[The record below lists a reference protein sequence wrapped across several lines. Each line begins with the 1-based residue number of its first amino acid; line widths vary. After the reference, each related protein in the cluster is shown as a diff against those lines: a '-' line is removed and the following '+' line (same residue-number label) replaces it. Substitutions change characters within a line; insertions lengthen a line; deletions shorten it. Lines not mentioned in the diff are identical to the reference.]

1 MASTGQEKKGP
12 AKPVAKKGARAKKA
26 ASQQPAGGAKIPAK
40 PPVKPREWMK
50 DSLEWGVRAQP
61 GKKGLTLD
69 DIAIGSYG
77 EIPIQSEEMTRMPRG
92 AFHIPGVPRL
102 EFYPLSKKVD
112 LWADNAASLYEE
124 GIQRRWVAHLDA
136 TDIGLRGLHWTLT
149 TKCCYIIGSITLY

>member
-1 MASTGQEKKGP
+1 MASTGQGEKRP
-12 AKPVAKKGARAKKA
+12 AKPAAKKGTRAKKA
-26 ASQQPAGGAKIPAK
+26 TGQQPAGESKSPEKAPQKTM
-40 PPVKPREWMK
+40 EWMK
-50 DSLEWGVRAQP
+50 DSLEWGVRARP

-77 EIPIQSEEMTRMPRG
+77 EIPAQSEEMTRMPRG

-136 TDIGLRGLHWTLT
+136 TDIGLRGLQWTRT
-149 TKCCYIIGSITLY
+149 TKCCYSIG